1 MTTTTNVPA
10 IQFTPAGLVLPA
22 ESDILAGVQADQDA
36 AFGGGLN
43 PSLETPQGQL
53 AQSTTAVIGDKN
65 SQIASIVNQVD
76 PAFAAGRMQDAIGR
90 IYFITRK
97 PGTSTAVTVTCTG
110 LVGVDIPVGAMA
122 KATDNTIYLC
132 TQQGKIPATGSID
145 LPFAAQTLG
154 PIACPAGS
162 VTTIYKSIPGWDSVT
177 NAAPGV
183 IGQNVESRADFEY
196 RRQNSVALNAKNSL
210 QSIYAA
216 VFGLPNVLDV
226 YATENN
232 TSSPVTVG
240 GVSLLPHSI
249 YVAVVGGNAPDIAQ
263 AIWSKKSQGSDYNG
277 NTTQTVVDNS
287 GYNVPYPSYQVTFE
301 IPVPTPILFAVQLAN
316 NPNLPSNIVTLVQ
329 DAIIAAFTGADGGT
343 RARVGS
349 TIYASRYYGGITA
362 IDPNVSILSLL
373 LGTVTAN
380 APSVT
385 MQIDQQPVV
394 QASNISVTLV

>member
-97 PGTSTAVTVTCTG
+97 PAVATSVTCTCTG
-110 LVGVDIPVGAMA
+110 LQGVVIPVGAMA
-122 KATDNTIYLC
+122 KATDGTVYLC
-132 TQQGKIPATGSID
+132 QQQGVIPVTGSVD
-145 LPFAAQTLG
+145 LPFAAQTTG
-154 PIACPAGS
+154 PIACPSES
-162 VTTIYKSIPGWDSVT
+162 VTTIYKAIQGWDSVT
-177 NAAPGV
+177 NAAAGT
-183 IGQNVESRADFEY
+183 IGRDVERRADFEY

-216 VFGLPNVLDV
+216 VFDLDGVLDV

-232 TSSPVTVG
+232 TSAPVTVG
-240 GVSLLPHSI
+240 GVSLAEHSI
-249 YVAVVGGNAPDIAQ
+249 YVAVVGGNPADIAR
-263 AIWSKKSQGSDYNG
+263 AIWSKKSQGSNYNG
-277 NTTQTVVDNS
+277 NTTQTVVDDS
-287 GYNVPYPSYQVTFE
+287 GYNVPYPSYQITFE
-301 IPVPTPILFAVQLAN
+301 IPTATPTLFAVQLAN

-329 DAIIAAFTGADGGT
+329 DAIIEAFTGADGGT

-362 IDPNVSILSLL
+362 INPNVSVLSLL
-373 LGTVTAN
+373 LGTATAN

-385 MQIDQQPVV
+385 MQINQQPVV

>member
-97 PGTSTAVTVTCTG
+97 PAVATSVICTCTG
-110 LVGVDIPVGAMA
+110 LQRVEIPVGAMA
-122 KATDNTIYLC
+122 KATDGTVYLC
-132 TQQGKIPATGSID
+132 QQQGIIPATGSID
-145 LPFAAQTLG
+145 LPFAAQTPG
-154 PIACPAGS
+154 PIACPAGF
-162 VTTIYKSIPGWDSVT
+162 VTQIYKTIPGWDSVT
-177 NAAPGV
+177 NAAAGT
-183 IGQNVESRADFEY
+183 IGRDVERRADFEY

-216 VFGLPNVLDV
+216 VFDLDGVLDV

-249 YVAVVGGNAPDIAQ
+249 YVAVVGGNAADIAR

-277 NTTQTVVDNS
+277 NTTQTVVDDS

-301 IPVPTPILFAVQLAN
+301 VPTPTAILFAVQLAN

-362 IDPNVSILSLL
+362 INPNVSVLSLL
-373 LGTVTAN
+373 LGTATAN

-385 MQIDQQPVV
+385 MQINQQPVV